1 MTNDESTDV
10 NRRVSFIVAG
20 FALAL
25 GVIGV
30 YKLHSYAVNDLPWGI
45 VHPMRPDTLA
55 MNAWIRAAELAL
67 PTVRHDTTYTF
78 RTDDSTLIEI
88 RVIRPIGVEPAGRV
102 FVIHGIASQKEGGLG
117 AAAWSLQQGFEVVM
131 FDQRGHGRSSGST
144 CSYGYRESMDL
155 LAIMRSLKPLPQNRP
170 VILWG
175 NSMGAVTA
183 ILAAD
188 LDGRSTHRI
197 VDLVIEES
205 GYSDVWS
212 LTEDLVKSKT
222 GFHIPFVGRWATER
236 SCEVLGI
243 DPDSITPMNVVSGL
257 KCDLLVLHGAM
268 DERVPLAH
276 GERIAQAMSPSPY
289 QREFVVFSNAGHVG
303 LRDSDPQRY
312 DAAIQRAFGWVR
324 TK

>member
-1 MTNDESTDV
+1 MKHKTAITIAGI
-10 NRRVSFIVAG
+10 IVAFIG
-20 FALAL
+20 Y
-25 GVIGV
+25 GVFQ
-30 YKLHSYAVNDLPWGI
+30 LHSYAVNELPWGI
-45 VHPMRPDTLA
+45 VHPMRPDSVA
-55 MNAWIRAAELAL
+55 MATWIAQAEAAL
-67 PTVRHDTTYTF
+67 PESRFDSTF
-78 RTDDSTLIEI
+78 VLRTDDSTILEI
-88 RVIRPIGVEPAGRV
+88 RLLRPIESEPVGRV
-102 FVIHGIASQKEGGLG
+102 IVVHGIASQKEGGLG
-117 AAAWSLQQGFEVVM
+117 AAAWSLEQGFEVVM

-155 LAIMRSLKPLPQNRP
+155 LTIMRSLKPLPENRP

-188 LDGRSTHRI
+188 LDGRSDHRI

-212 LTEDLVKSKT
+212 LTDDLVKSKT
-222 GFHIPFVGRWATER
+222 GYRIPFVGTWALDR
-236 SCEVLGI
+236 SCEILGI
-243 DPDSITPMNVVSGL
+243 EPVSIAPMNVVHQL
-257 KCDLLVLHGAM
+257 KCHLLVLHGSM

-289 QREFVVFSNAGHVG
+289 QREFVVFPNAGHVG

-312 DAAIQRAFGWVR
+312 DAAIQRAFGWVH